1 VNAIAETLVLPQ
13 LFENRSMGIEL
24 GHISAI
30 FRYPVKSM
38 AGQRLESARIGWH
51 GLEGDRRLAFRCLA
65 DRGAFPWLTSSRLP
79 ELLLYEPIG
88 REDTGGAAPDP
99 HPDARR

>member
-51 GLEGDRRLAFRCLA
+51 GLEAI
-65 DRGAFPWLTSSRLP
+65 GAWRSGVS
-79 ELLLYEPIG
+79 PI
-88 REDTGGAAPDP
+88 AARSPG
-99 HPDARR
+99 